1 MNDETKGQAKH
12 PTADQYGDKILK
24 SSWHAVSISISALHI
39 VSCIY
44 AERIFT

>member
-1 MNDETKGQAKH
+1 MNDETMGQAQH
-12 PTADQYGDKILK
+12 PTADHYGDKILK
-24 SSWHAVSISISALHI
+24 SSWHEVSIRISALHI